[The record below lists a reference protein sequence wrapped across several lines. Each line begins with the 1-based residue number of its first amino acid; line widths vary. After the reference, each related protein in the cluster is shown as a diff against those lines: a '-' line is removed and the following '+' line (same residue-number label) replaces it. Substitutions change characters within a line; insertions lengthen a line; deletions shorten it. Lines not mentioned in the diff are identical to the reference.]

1 MAMKKNTLIV
11 AAGIVVLGLAAAI
24 GASAPGTAAGE
35 GPSDEQVVV
44 ALRLLAPGVGDFDAC
59 RSGAGVEAQY
69 RRWYGYGGLA
79 LSVGMERWASASR
92 SGNWNAASLDGHAL
106 LFPLGGSALGRWPL
120 SEGLMLRGEIGLRY
134 VQVSSSLS
142 KRTEVASDR
151 ESIRLSNGV
160 VFVGAL
166 GAEQLLT
173 ETLFVFGDVVYQHD
187 LLRGRAR
194 TRAGDIMRNHLLGVG
209 VRFGIQYWF

>member
-1 MAMKKNTLIV
+1 MRKLGML
-11 AAGIVVLGLAAAI
+11 VLGVAVAT
-24 GASAPGTAAGE
+24 GASAPGTAAGD

-44 ALRLLAPGVGDFDAC
+44 ALRLLAPGVGDFDAY
-59 RSGAGVEAQY
+59 RSAVGVEAQY

-79 LSVGMERWASASR
+79 LSVGTERWAAASR
-92 SGNWNAASLDGHAL
+92 SGNWNAAALDGHAR

-120 SEGLMLRGEIGLRY
+120 SEGLLLRGELGLRY
-134 VQVSSSLS
+134 VRVNSNLS
-142 KRTEVASDR
+142 KRSEAESDR
-151 ESIRLSNGV
+151 ESIRLSDSV

-194 TRAGDIMRNHLLGVG
+194 TRAGGLMRNHLLGAG
-209 VRFGIQYWF
+209 VRFGVQYWF